1 MQADLNL
8 PELPPEQRSTL
19 EALYLLLLTSRH
31 CIENACNSCQIDSI
45 QRMQLQGLIR
55 LFQLNESRLVE
66 RFPEITVFAQQ
77 WNGEVPS

>member
-1 MQADLNL
+1 VQANHNL

-19 EALYLLLLTSRH
+19 EALYLLLLTARL
-31 CIENACNSCQIDSI
+31 CIEDACIHQIDSI
-45 QRMQLQGLIR
+45 QRTRLQGLIR